1 MSRTRDEVIYLRLT
15 KEEKEEIIKKMQS
28 IRMTNLNDFV
38 RKILLM
44 GTAIRVD
51 TNGLNNLAYEVNK
64 VGNNINQITRLANQ
78 RGNVTLNDID
88 ELNKNLS
95 YINSFIENFYKKI
108 NKTMR

>member
-1 MSRTRDEVIYLRLT
+1 MSRTRDEVIYLRST

-44 GTAIRVD
+44 GTVIRVD

-64 VGNNINQITRLANQ
+64 IDNNINQITKLANQ
-78 RGNVTLNDID
+78 RRGVTQNDID
-88 ELNKNLS
+88 VVNKNLN
-95 YINSFIENFYKKI
+95 YINSFVENFYKKST
-108 NKTMR
+108 KQ

>member
-1 MSRTRDEVIYLRLT
+1 MARNRNEVIYLRLT
-15 KEEKEEIIKKMQS
+15 KDEKDKIVEKMKS
-28 IRMTNLNDFV
+28 IGMTNINDFV
-38 RKILLM
+38 RKILLL
-44 GTAIRVD
+44 GTVIRVD
-51 TNGLNNLAYEVNK
+51 TNGLNNLAYD
-64 VGNNINQITRLANQ
+64 NINQITKLANQ